1 MRRNESGGLYGRRV
15 LILYGPGIAVDAFRL
30 LAGNLEVW

>member
-30 LAGNLEVW
+30 LAGNLEDW